1 MGRPFTR
8 SPSPG
13 IKVMNGL
20 DGIKS
25 VTALLFLCFGF
36 FHVIHA
42 NENENEEEVA
52 PLYLNSN
59 HLNSRVARSAEPYYY
74 SYWNDLKRGDPSH
87 LLRFNK
93 RGGMQDDHLLRFA
106 KNMTIT
112 YCDLPKNP
120 MITCYDS
127 PKKMTIIC
135 CDSLKKT
142 MIICCDSLK
151 KKTITCC
158 DSPKKMMIT
167 CCDLPKAM
175 IICFAMRRVM
185 MKMRPWAPKK
195 TITCFN
201 SQSDL
206 ITCCEDRERKLMITC
221 CDLLELMMIIYLD
234 LLKFKIKLFKW
245 LK

>member
-1 MGRPFTR
+1 MGLTR

-42 NENENEEEVA
+42 NENENEKEVA

-106 KNMTIT
+106 KNMAIT

-127 PKKMTIIC
+127 PRKMTII
-135 CDSLKKT
+135 
-142 MIICCDSLK
+142 
-151 KKTITCC
+151 
-158 DSPKKMMIT
+158 

-185 MKMRPWAPKK
+185 TKMRPWAPKK

-201 SQSDL
+201 LQSDL

-221 CDLLELMMIIYLD
+221 
-234 LLKFKIKLFKW
+234 
-245 LK
+245 